1 VFDGMII
8 ERRLLDS
15 VSVDGTETG
24 HRHGQNPTLVS
35 DYEQCPEYRTTSLP
49 TNHDSLNLHRKTN
62 LSNRVELV
70 NKALHSYQ
78 KSKDSI
84 DAGPIGIVRRIEAKQ
99 AGILDK
105 FEY

>member
-1 VFDGMII
+1 MRGNSRVSGSPCLVFAV
-8 ERRLLDS
+8 DS
-15 VSVDGTETG
+15 SGVT
-24 HRHGQNPTLVS
+24 
-35 DYEQCPEYRTTSLP
+35 
-49 TNHDSLNLHRKTN
+49 TNHDSLNLRRKTN

-70 NKALHSYQ
+70 NKALLSYQ

-99 AGILDK
+99 AGILNK